1 MKIILDE
8 RETFLYSECHTL
20 LEKNPPFSII
30 LSKEVLPLGDV
41 LIKTDD
47 DVPLVLIERKT
58 INDLLSSIK
67 DGRYE
72 EQSYRLKNT
81 EEYPLHHI
89 LYIIEGMYS
98 FHQDKKTVLSAMTS
112 LFLFKGFSV
121 QRTCSLSETAEY
133 ILNMTDKID
142 RDLKKGKIP
151 AYSRDTDIDID
162 IVKSYST
169 VVKKVKKENITSQ
182 NIGEIMLS
190 QIPGISATV
199 AISILNYTDHSFLK
213 LIEILKTNPS
223 ELEEIMIGD
232 KKPRKISKSI
242 IEKMREL
249 LLV

>member
-1 MKIILDE
+1 MKIIFDE
-8 RETFLYSECHTL
+8 RETFLFSECHTL
-20 LEKNPPFSII
+20 LEKNPHFSII
-30 LSKEVLPLGDV
+30 ISKEVLPLGDV
-41 LIKTDD
+41 LIKTED
-47 DVPLVLIERKT
+47 DVPLLLIERKT

-72 EQSYRLKNT
+72 EQSYRLRNT

-89 LYIIEGMYS
+89 LYIIEGMFS

-112 LFLFKGFSV
+112 LYLFKGFSV

-133 ILNMTDKID
+133 ILFMADKID
-142 RDLKKGKIP
+142 RDFKKGKTF
-151 AYSRDTDIDID
+151 AFSRDVNTDL
-162 IVKSYST
+162 VKSYST
-169 VVKKVKKENITSQ
+169 VVKKVKKDNITSQ
-182 NIGEIMLS
+182 NMGEIILS
-190 QIPGISATV
+190 QIPGISATA

-223 ELEEIMIGD
+223 ELEGIMIGD

>member
-1 MKIILDE
+1 MKIIFDE
-8 RETFLYSECHTL
+8 RETFLYSECYTL
-20 LEKNPPFSII
+20 LEKNPQFSII

-41 LIKTDD
+41 LIKTED
-47 DVPLVLIERKT
+47 DVPLLLIERKT

-112 LFLFKGFSV
+112 LYLFKGFSV

-133 ILNMTDKID
+133 ILFMADKID
-142 RDLKKGKIP
+142 RDFKKGKIP
-151 AYSRDTDIDID
+151 AFLRDTNTDL
-162 IVKSYST
+162 VKSYST
-169 VVKKVKKENITSQ
+169 VVKKVKKDNITSQ
-182 NIGEIMLS
+182 NMGEIILS
-190 QIPGISATV
+190 QIPGISATA
-199 AISILNYTDHSFLK
+199 AISILTFTDHSFLK

-223 ELEEIMIGD
+223 ELEVIMIGD

-242 IEKMREL
+242 IERMREL